1 MKGCRPLSPGQL
13 DDALRQLRG
22 RYRLRDRALL
32 TLGVYSGLR
41 ISELLSLRVGQV
53 WDGNQMRE
61 RFYLDRRATKGKI
74 HGASIVLHPKAATAL
89 ARWIASRAEVRA
101 GDYLFPSQ
109 RSPASPLGRRWVSR
123 LLERAFKQAGVDGMA
138 GTHCMRKTFA
148 ANVHRALQGDLFG
161 LSRALRHSSPLT
173 TLAYLSFDQDK
184 IDRAI
189 LNS

>member
-1 MKGCRPLSPGQL
+1 
-13 DDALRQLRG
+13 
-22 RYRLRDRALL
+22 LRDRALL

-41 ISELLSLRVGQV
+41 VSELLSLRVGQV
-53 WDGNQMRE
+53 WDGKEMRG

-74 HGASIVLHPKAATAL
+74 RGASIVLHPKAAMAL
-89 ARWIASRAEVRA
+89 TRWFADRAEVRA

-109 RSPASPLGRRWVSR
+109 RSASSPVGRRWVSR
-123 LLERAFKQAGVDGMA
+123 LLERAFTLAGVDGMR
-138 GTHCMRKTFA
+138 GTHIMRKTFA

-173 TLAYLSFDQDK
+173 TLAYLSFKQDK

-189 LNS
+189 LDT